1 MNTIIMPTTNGVH
14 PIVELQPAEA
24 MTRLVYPGD
33 YDPSSDGWRIAES
46 IGTGW
51 RFLVRPTGDIV
62 RRSGGLQFAKLEAR
76 YIDTVS
82 NGDCNGVTVAVG
94 ERMRVHYTRIENTNV
109 HGFKI
114 EFKQP

>member
-1 MNTIIMPTTNGVH
+1 MITLIVPTTNGLH
-14 PIVELQPAEA
+14 PIVELQPSEA
-24 MTRLVYPGD
+24 LDRMVYPGD
-33 YDPSSDGWRIAES
+33 YNPASDGWRVAES
-46 IGTGW
+46 INTGW

-62 RRSGGLQFAKLEAR
+62 RRVGGIQYAKLETR
-76 YIDTVS
+76 YIDTVP

-94 ERMRVHYTRIENTNV
+94 EPMRAHYTRVENTHV